1 MDIDM
6 KDIIGKM
13 EDRIIDIV
21 NDIKNKPKSLEIR
34 FKRQFKRQLIIE
46 LSDLEMG
53 EDIREIF
60 GIVDEEAVEPIK
72 EELQKHPENFIDNLN
87 ETDVN

>member
-60 GIVDEEAVEPIK
+60 GIVD
-72 EELQKHPENFIDNLN
+72 
-87 ETDVN
+87 

>member
-60 GIVDEEAVEPIK
+60 GIVDEEAVEPVK
-72 EELQKHPENFIDNLN
+72 EEPQKHPKNIIDNLN

>member
-72 EELQKHPENFIDNLN
+72 EEAQKHTENIIDNLN

>member
-1 MDIDM
+1 MDIDI

-60 GIVDEEAVEPIK
+60 GIVDEEAVEPVK
-72 EELQKHPENFIDNLN
+72 EELQKHQENKIDNLN
-87 ETDVN
+87 EIDVN

>member
-21 NDIKNKPKSLEIR
+21 NNIKNKAKSLEIR

-72 EELQKHPENFIDNLN
+72 EEAQKHTENIIDNLN